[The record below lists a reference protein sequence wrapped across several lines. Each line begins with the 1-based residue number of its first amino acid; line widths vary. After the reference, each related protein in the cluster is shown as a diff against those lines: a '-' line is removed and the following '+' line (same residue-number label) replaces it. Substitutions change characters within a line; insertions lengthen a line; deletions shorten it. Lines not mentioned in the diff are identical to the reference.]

1 MFRDREKALEKL
13 QEQLLEEEQALQEE
27 ASAEDDET
35 VYDDAVQDVRAYN
48 ADTTD
53 ADLND
58 YSHTVYDAPR
68 HRGGCIL
75 WFALLTA
82 GVLLAISWFL
92 AKQGGLL

>member
-13 QEQLLEEEQALQEE
+13 QAQLLEEESDLPEE
-27 ASAEDDET
+27 EVTEEDET
-35 VYDDAVQDVRAYN
+35 VYDDDAQDVRAYN
-48 ADTTD
+48 TDTTD
-53 ADLND
+53 ADLDD
-58 YSHTVYDAPR
+58 YSDAVYDAPR
-68 HRGGCIL
+68 GRGGCIL